1 MGMETMAALFG
12 HKQAGTSRAKRT
24 FQRGTI
30 QCRKCGNPIHVYKLA
45 GLPDEFSVQCR
56 KCHDRRVYA
65 KREVTIDELPDRRQK
80 PR

>member
-1 MGMETMAALFG
+1 MAGLFS
-12 HKQAGTSRAKRT
+12 QRQLITPRAKRT

-30 QCRKCGNPIHVYKLA
+30 ACRKCGAPIHVYKLA

-56 KCHDRRVYA
+56 KCHDRSLYD
-65 KREVTIDELPDRRQK
+65 KRAVTIDELPDRRRK